1 MSQSGSH
8 TAFEYGFLNRLLDL
22 TTIILLCL
30 CLSLEMASRTMSS
43 VKVQCILRSQ
53 LDTWQVAYIIAAGLS
68 EVLITSSLLHKGQHP
83 VGVGAALGLLS

>member
-1 MSQSGSH
+1 
-8 TAFEYGFLNRLLDL
+8 
-22 TTIILLCL
+22 
-30 CLSLEMASRTMSS
+30 MSS

>member
-1 MSQSGSH
+1 MAGH

-30 CLSLEMASRTMSS
+30 CLGLEMASRTMSP

-53 LDTWQVAYIIAAGLS
+53 LDTWQVALVVAAGFS
-68 EVLITSSLLHKGQHP
+68 EVLITSSLVLKGQHH